1 MKTNLVNVSLLL
13 FVPSCYHIPCS
24 HDGILI
30 VSIAASVV
38 LSTDSTLLF
47 LHLFHTKEVNINLLI
62 STTAFFSY
70 CPHRCLNLRRK
81 MVLLRLFDSKP
92 NAYKFKIYVFIFW
105 NFIDKITF
113 SFSTWIYFIINK
125 FIILEI
131 IPFIPTTRY
140 FYAI

>member
-1 MKTNLVNVSLLL
+1 MFHSYYLFLPDTISPVAMMEYSLFRQLLL
-13 FVPSCYHIPCS
+13 LYCLQILHCYFTHR
-24 HDGILI
+24 
-30 VSIAASVV
+30 
-38 LSTDSTLLF
+38 
-47 LHLFHTKEVNINLLI
+47 FHTREVNINLLI
-62 STTAFFSY
+62 SKTAFFSY
-70 CPHRCLNLRRK
+70 CPPSLFKSEKK

-92 NAYKFKIYVFIFW
+92 NAYKFKIHVFIFW

-113 SFSTWIYFIINK
+113 SFSTWIYLIINK